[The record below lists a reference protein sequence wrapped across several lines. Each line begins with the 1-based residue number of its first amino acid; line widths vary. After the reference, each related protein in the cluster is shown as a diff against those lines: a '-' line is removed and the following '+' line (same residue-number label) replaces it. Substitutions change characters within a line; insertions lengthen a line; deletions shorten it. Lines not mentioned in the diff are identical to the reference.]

1 MKRFIAIALLGIL
14 AIRTASAQIDESNL
28 DGFNVTDN
36 TFNPNRALDSL
47 KTSHKKAPKG
57 MYVWT
62 IDERF
67 GDITRQEPD
76 TAQHLVMN
84 TVFTEGMYGEYNT
97 TGNLGSPRIARIA
110 TDRDYTPRMAFLEPY
125 GYFITKPSELRFTNT
140 LSPITNLYYNSC
152 GNKQNGEDHI
162 KALFATNINKEA
174 GFGFKFDY
182 LYGRGYYQNQSGAY
196 FDYTMWGSYIG
207 PRYQAHLIFSFDHMK
222 TTENG
227 GIADDEYVTHPEAQ
241 EDTYTSDEIPVI
253 LDNNWNRND
262 AFHVTLS
269 HRYNIGFTKE
279 VPMTEEEK
287 EAKRFALKAKQEQ
300 EQREA
305 AAKGET
311 TGEGKPI
318 GRPTGR
324 PDDAVVVGDLPS
336 DSVRDAAKELAD
348 IKAKEMADSLMAED
362 TEVREDT
369 SWMKEIYVPVTSF
382 IHNLNYDT
390 NTRTYIAY
398 NSPENYYLNSYEA
411 INEKAYGDSINDAT
425 KYFSLRNR
433 FAVALTE
440 GLNKYVPMGA
450 KLFVAHELR
459 HYQLPD
465 LGTNALTSYNENNIS
480 VGAQLI
486 RSESTRLRYNATA
499 ETTLAGED
507 VGDLRIDGGGD
518 LRLPLFKDTVSVR
531 LKAFYHLTNPTFLQ
545 RHYHSKHFWWD
556 NDGMNKQMHTHLEG
570 SVTLPKTKTKL
581 RVAYDNLQ
589 NYVYLAE
596 SYSRPTPSTITG
608 FSANMRQS
616 SKNISLL
623 TAMVEQNVKLGPLHW
638 ENRLTLQQSSDEDL
652 LPVPALNY
660 WTNLYLNF
668 RIAKV
673 LRVHFGAEMYY
684 FSSYYAPEYCAQLG
698 QYAIQENEA
707 VKTKTGNYPFINAY
721 INFKL
726 KQCRFYV
733 MMSHVNAGSGNLNYF
748 LTPHH
753 PMNESVLRMGL
764 AWTFDN

>member
-369 SWMKEIYVPVTSF
+369 SWIKEIYVPVTSF

-459 HYQLPD
+459 HYQLPA

>member
-369 SWMKEIYVPVTSF
+369 SWIKEIYVPVTSF